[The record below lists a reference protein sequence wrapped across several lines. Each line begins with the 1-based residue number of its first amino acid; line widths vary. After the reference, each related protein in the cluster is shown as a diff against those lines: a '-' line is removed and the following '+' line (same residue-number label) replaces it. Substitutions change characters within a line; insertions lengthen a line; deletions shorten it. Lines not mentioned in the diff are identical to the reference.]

1 MTPVVLFAI
10 LFGLS
15 IDYEVFLLSRI
26 RELHDRGMRDED
38 AIADGIERTGGVIT
52 GAALIMIVIFASFI
66 LSPILIIKE
75 VGFGLAAAV
84 LVDATVVRV
93 LLVPAVMRLL
103 GSSAWWLPGWLRRI
117 LPTVQLERE
126 IHPHVNA

>member
-1 MTPVVLFAI
+1 MSTYNVGCGARLAQC
-10 LFGLS
+10 
-15 IDYEVFLLSRI
+15 RI
-26 RELHDRGMRDED
+26 CN
-38 AIADGIERTGGVIT
+38 
-52 GAALIMIVIFASFI
+52 
-66 LSPILIIKE
+66 SPILIIKE